1 MNYNILQ
8 QCFRLF
14 TIPIVSVGC
23 GPLENQKADAQSIKC
38 ADLPFSPLSS
48 RSSVFWRP
56 LGVHNCVSALIL
68 LESARV
74 ITKTHIQQW
83 RKARVITTTHIAAI
97 TAHQA
102 EHTEA

>member
-14 TIPIVSVGC
+14 TIPIVSC

-38 ADLPFSPLSS
+38 TDLLFPHYHPDHLSS
-48 RSSVFWRP
+48 
-56 LGVHNCVSALIL
+56 GVHWVSTIVSALIL

-74 ITKTHIQQW
+74 ITTTHIQLW